1 MSRGRPPSRI
11 MKRQNIEY
19 ICNAKHKHK
28 QLTGTND
35 WDDDYKIINDLV
47 KEYGT
52 SMEDL
57 IMSIY
62 RKTIRNWNKIEG
74 QSELAQTLM

>member
-1 MSRGRPPSRI
+1 MKRGRSSPRI
-11 MKRQNIEY
+11 MKRQNVEY
-19 ICNAKHKHK
+19 ICNVKYRHKC
-28 QLTGTND
+28 LTGSND

-52 SMEDL
+52 GMEDL

-62 RKTIRNWNKIEG
+62 RKTIRNWNKVEG
-74 QSELAQTLM
+74 QK

>member
-1 MSRGRPPSRI
+1 MSRGRQQSRI
-11 MKRQNIEY
+11 MKRQNVEY
-19 ICNAKHKHK
+19 ICNVKYRHKK
-28 QLTGTND
+28 LTGSND

-52 SMEDL
+52 GMEDL

-62 RKTIRNWNKIEG
+62 RKTVRNWNKVEG
-74 QSELAQTLM
+74 QP